1 LTYCS
6 PLKTRS
12 KRGSLS
18 ANSNLGIKSESSEKG
33 RAVMSNSTGEVRVG
47 LSKDKS
53 QSRET
58 ITRRPMS
65 TKEGNRTDITVSWV
79 LKDRI

>member
-1 LTYCS
+1 
-6 PLKTRS
+6 
-12 KRGSLS
+12 
-18 ANSNLGIKSESSEKG
+18 
-33 RAVMSNSTGEVRVG
+33 MSNSTGEVRVG